1 VTGLRLWLIKPN
13 AVNYAERYLLRYLIA
28 NVSYFLFWI
37 LGIRPTTQVAFA
49 EMVWYHVVGP
59 VASAA
64 LVEQRS
70 GPRIYEAKDANT
82 ARTIESAHRTAL
94 ANGLVG
100 IREKT
105 PSPSLA
111 EFFKNDFVPCV
122 ETKHAAKPETAEYY
136 TDGASMV
143 MQMRAGSQPPR
154 QDQRSAR
161 TALRC
166 IRARFAM
173 PIRRQPA

>member
-1 VTGLRLWLIKPN
+1 LWN
-13 AVNYAERYLLRYLIA
+13 NE
-28 NVSYFLFWI
+28 
-37 LGIRPTTQVAFA
+37 
-49 EMVWYHVVGP
+49 VVRE
-59 VASAA
+59 STK
-64 LVEQRS
+64 QRN
-70 GPRIYEAKDANT
+70 ANT

-105 PSPSLA
+105 SSPSLA
-111 EFFKNDFVPCV
+111 EFFKNDFVLCV

-136 TDGASMV
+136 TDGASMM
-143 MQMRAGSQPPR
+143 MQMQAGFSTPR

-161 TALRC
+161 TSLRC

>member
-1 VTGLRLWLIKPN
+1 LWN
-13 AVNYAERYLLRYLIA
+13 NE
-28 NVSYFLFWI
+28 
-37 LGIRPTTQVAFA
+37 
-49 EMVWYHVVGP
+49 VVRE
-59 VASAA
+59 STK
-64 LVEQRS
+64 QRN
-70 GPRIYEAKDANT
+70 ANT
-82 ARTIESAHRTAL
+82 ARTIESAPRTAL

-143 MQMRAGSQPPR
+143 MQVRAGSQPLDKISDQHAQHFAASA
-154 QDQRSAR
+154 QDSRCRSGDSQRDAGTRTEDAR
-161 TALRC
+161 VK
-166 IRARFAM
+166 I
-173 PIRRQPA
+173 PPA